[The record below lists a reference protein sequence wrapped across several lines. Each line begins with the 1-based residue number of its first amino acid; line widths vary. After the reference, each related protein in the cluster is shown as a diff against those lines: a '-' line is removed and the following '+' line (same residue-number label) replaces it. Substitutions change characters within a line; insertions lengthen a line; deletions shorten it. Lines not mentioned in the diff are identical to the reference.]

1 MALQA
6 VFFDMGG
13 TLETYSYDPELRLQA
28 TPDLHRLLLQAGI
41 DLKLEPEELYPLV
54 LDGLA
59 RYRRWSGDSLQE
71 LSPEAIWGDYI
82 LAGQPVDRRRLS
94 AIAED
99 LTLFIEARYYQRQM
113 RPEMPAVLNAIQK
126 MGLKMGIISNVMSRG
141 LVPGN
146 LRAYGIQNFFDPI
159 VLSSAYGWRKPGPAI
174 FHHAAS
180 LAGLPTGDCAFVGD
194 RITRDISGARRAG
207 FRLAVQIQHE
217 YDRDPEGQKPDPDA
231 LIEDMSELVEILEAE
246 LRRPWTPRHPMREV
260 NGIRG
265 ILFDAGDILYYRP
278 YKRKRFRAFLEE
290 QGLTFRACVGCVCV
304 FARYARSETRS
315 PHLPGC
321 PAADGGATPSGPFC
335 GAQSRRAG
343 GCSGARDQNRG
354 L

>member
-99 LTLFIEARYYQRQM
+99 LTLFVEARYYQRQI

-159 VLSSAYGWRKPGPAI
+159 VLSSAYGWRKPAPAI

-180 LAGLPTGDCAFVGD
+180 LAGLPTGACAFVGD
-194 RITRDISGARRAG
+194 RITRDISGAKRAG

-231 LIEDMSELVEILEAE
+231 LIERMSELVEILEADM
-246 LRRPWTPRHPMREV
+246 RRPLTPRHPTREV

-265 ILFDAGDILYYRP
+265 VLFDAGDILYYRP